1 MTVNGV
7 EYTENG
13 SISVKKGTELNWT
26 AKAKEGYNLTTPAS
40 GKVTAN
46 SDTTITATASAD
58 TLSVK
63 VEGHAAANPT
73 SITANQAADITV
85 TAEKGYTITDVTCA
99 QAAKIKSNGDG
110 TWTVSVPAGTE
121 DIAIKV
127 DTEAV
132 SYTLNFAAS
141 GVWDFEVKDAK
152 GQTVNDGGEVI
163 VGETYTFKAPEK
175 TASDTHNGAREF
187 RVDGAAV
194 CDAKLTAEGKNAVV
208 KSVKVTAS
216 EADFKLAQKLAV
228 VDGKLY
234 TEEACQ
240 NEQSVAPN
248 QETTLYYIES
258 AAVKAVLEGEYTV
271 VADDDGVLTLDIGQK
286 R

>member
-1 MTVNGV
+1 M
-7 EYTENG
+7 
-13 SISVKKGTELNWT
+13 
-26 AKAKEGYNLTTPAS
+26 
-40 GKVTAN
+40 TAN

-121 DIAIKV
+121 DIASKV
-127 DTEAV
+127 DSEAV

-152 GQTVNDGGEVI
+152 GQTVNDGDEVI
-163 VGETYTFKAPEK
+163 VGETYTFKAIEK

-240 NEQSVAPN
+240 NEQSAAPN

>member
-1 MTVNGV
+1 M
-7 EYTENG
+7 
-13 SISVKKGTELNWT
+13 
-26 AKAKEGYNLTTPAS
+26 
-40 GKVTAN
+40 
-46 SDTTITATASAD
+46 
-58 TLSVK
+58 
-63 VEGHAAANPT
+63 
-73 SITANQAADITV
+73 
-85 TAEKGYTITDVTCA
+85 
-99 QAAKIKSNGDG
+99 
-110 TWTVSVPAGTE
+110 
-121 DIAIKV
+121 

-152 GQTVNDGGEVI
+152 GQTVDDGDEVI
-163 VGETYTFKAPEK
+163 VGETYTFKAIEK

-240 NEQSVAPN
+240 NEQSAAPN